1 MVMNGNVLITGTS
14 SGLGFALATIFKNN
28 GYNVYGLSR
37 SKTNLDITQKK
48 CDFNNLDNIN
58 EILSTF
64 LGDIP
69 FDYVFL
75 NAGMLGVIDNLDK
88 ITIDDFKEI
97 YYVNVLSNKLILDY
111 LLVNNK
117 PKTVIGISSG
127 AALKT
132 YYGWSLYC
140 TSKSAFKQLISSYS
154 DEFTDTKFVNLAP
167 GIIKTKMQDDIK
179 SVSAER
185 IPSVKKF
192 HDMYENMDTPEMV
205 AKEIIKKLPIIEN
218 TISGDYIDM
227 RNL

>member
-1 MVMNGNVLITGTS
+1 MSGNVLITGTS
-14 SGLGFALATIFKNN
+14 SGLGYALASIFLKK

-37 SKTNLDITQKK
+37 SVSDLEIIQEK
-48 CDFNNLDNIN
+48 CDFSNLDSIN
-58 EILSTF
+58 EHLSN
-64 LGDIP
+64 LIGGVVL
-69 FDYVFL
+69 DYVFL
-75 NAGMLGVIDNLDK
+75 NAGMLGNIDKLTDIGIEQFN
-88 ITIDDFKEI
+88 EI
-97 YYVNVLSNKLILDY
+97 FNVNVLSNKIILDY
-111 LLVNNK
+111 LMVNNK
-117 PKTVIGISSG
+117 PKTVIGLSSG

-154 DEFTDTKFVNLAP
+154 DEFTDTKFINLAP
-167 GIIKTKMQDDIK
+167 GIIKTKMQDTIK
-179 SVSAER
+179 SVSVEQ

-218 TISGDYIDM
+218 IISGDYIDM